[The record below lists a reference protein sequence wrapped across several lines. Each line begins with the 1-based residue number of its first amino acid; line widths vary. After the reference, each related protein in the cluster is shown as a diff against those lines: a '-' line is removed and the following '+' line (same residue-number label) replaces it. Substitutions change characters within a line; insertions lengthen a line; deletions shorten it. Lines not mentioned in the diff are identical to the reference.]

1 MRGIAAAVAVLAFA
15 LGVAMLTSSPLAA
28 QAEATEATLLDNSNP
43 QDSGIGIS
51 SPTDWAFVQGFVT
64 GDNPGGYVVNSIFM
78 PRGGGVLQSEI
89 WECQDGSSEELGSLV
104 RTLGVEESSRPP
116 LLTTDTTLAAV
127 PGAVLE
133 ASTSYCLRFVFTR
146 DQGLNVTFTRAN
158 GHCADVD
165 GMPGWAL
172 FDYVSDYD
180 ISDDLAGFEFSQ
192 NWLDECIV
200 LRFKGSALAE
210 TPGPPVDLTVERDR
224 SVVTLS
230 WREPALL
237 GRRLVTKY
245 QYRYRQSAEP
255 DSAYS
260 DWSDVPAGTR
270 GADIVHS
277 TVVNVPSAD
286 AQYIFQARAVN
297 DEGAGFASETSTGAT
312 SPRFPEDA
320 DGGKTATRQIAENV
334 TRRRVGA
341 PITAFDP
348 DGDTLS
354 YSIAA
359 TEDSDGQAHLEA
371 FDRDFELDPA
381 TGQVSAAPGASIDFE
396 VRPSYKVRFQVSDGE
411 DDDGDPE
418 SGTATIDD
426 SLTLTIRV
434 VDLGES
440 GAGGIFGPGGIG
452 VGDGGDGGASDGA
465 GSDGAGGDDVEVGA
479 ATFVVANGWSAADVG
494 VASLLAGHLPD
505 AVVLYTAGDE
515 LSEVTERL
523 LRDAV
528 PAEVVIVG
536 GTAAVSN
543 EVRSRIETVSPGSVV
558 SRVTGA
564 DRVATAAASA
574 RRALGT
580 PDDDGDVVVVI
591 ANGWSPPDIGAASAL
606 AARTEGFAVAYTS
619 AGHLPD
625 ATSALLRDYPVAR
638 VILVGGT
645 AAISDD
651 VRDAATAAAGGA
663 PISRFTGAD
672 RVDTAAQSA
681 RRVFGNSATAR
692 HDVTLVMANG
702 WSPPDVGVAAA
713 LAAVID
719 NAAVAYTT
727 AQTLPSYTAAL
738 IRDYRIG
745 RVIIVGGRAAVSDA
759 VRQAV
764 ADAASNG
771 AAIRRV
777 SGSTRTHTAANA
789 ALDVLADL

>member
-1 MRGIAAAVAVLAFA
+1 MRGIAAALAVLAGA

-43 QDSGIGIS
+43 QESGIGIS

-133 ASTSYCLRFVFTR
+133 ASTSYCLRLVLTR

-180 ISDDLAGFEFSQ
+180 INDDLTGYEFSQ

-200 LRFKGSALAE
+200 LQFKGSALAE
-210 TPGPPVDLTVERDR
+210 TPGPPVDLTVEQDR

-237 GRRLVTKY
+237 GRRLVAKY

-260 DWSDVPAGTR
+260 DWSDVPAGTS

-297 DEGAGFASETSTGAT
+297 DEGAGIASETSTGPTA
-312 SPRFPEDA
+312 PRFPEDA

-341 PITAFDP
+341 PITAFDL

-359 TEDSDGQAHLEA
+359 TEDPDGQAHREA
-371 FDRDFELDPA
+371 FVRDFELDPA
-381 TGQVSAAPGASIDFE
+381 TGQISATPAASIDFE
-396 VRPSYKVRFQVSDGE
+396 VRSSYKVRFQVSDGE
-411 DDDGDPE
+411 HDDGDPE

-452 VGDGGDGGASDGA
+452 DGD

-574 RRALGT
+574 RRALGA

-606 AARTEGFAVAYTS
+606 AARTGSFAVAYTS

-651 VRDAATAAAGGA
+651 VRDAAAAAGGA

-672 RVDTAAQSA
+672 RADTAAQSA
-681 RRVFGNSATAR
+681 RRVLGNSATTR
-692 HDVTLVMANG
+692 RDVTLVIANG

-713 LAAVID
+713 LAAVTD

-738 IRDYRIG
+738 IRDYRVG
-745 RVIIVGGRAAVSDA
+745 RVIIIGGRAAVSDA

-764 ADAASNG
+764 ADAASDG

-777 SGSTRTHTAANA
+777 SGSTRIHTAANA
-789 ALDVLADL
+789 AHDILANL